1 MTPCP
6 NCGNEEYSKLYIT
19 GRSYEEAVMKNDIY
33 CEKCVKERRGKK
45 SKKVLGIKIRGTSK

>member
-6 NCGNEEYSKLYIT
+6 SCGNEAYSKLYIT
-19 GRSYEEAVMKNDIY
+19 GQNYEDAVVKNDIY
-33 CEKCVKERRGKK
+33 CEKCVKDRGKK